1 MIDPRFLEL
10 LRAHLRYLDADTALS
25 SEADLRALG
34 LDSME
39 AVNLMLDIEDEFAVV
54 LPDSALTA
62 ATFGSAEALWAA
74 VADAGAARTRR
85 HPARDR
91 SRRATPRMNVS
102 TSSATSSARSCMR

>member
-10 LRAHLRYLDADTALS
+10 LHAHLRYLDADTALTPD
-25 SEADLRALG
+25 ADLRALG

-62 ATFGSAEALWAA
+62 VTFGSAEALWAA
-74 VADAGAARTRR
+74 VADARAGTHSPSS
-85 HPARDR
+85 HP
-91 SRRATPRMNVS
+91 
-102 TSSATSSARSCMR
+102 